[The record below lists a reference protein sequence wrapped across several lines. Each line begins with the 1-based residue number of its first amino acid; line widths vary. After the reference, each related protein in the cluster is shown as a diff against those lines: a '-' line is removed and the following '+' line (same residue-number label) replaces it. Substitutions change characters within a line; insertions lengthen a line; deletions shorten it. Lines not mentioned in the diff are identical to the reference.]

1 MVNYDTIA
9 REYAPHRQL
18 NPEVLRSLIEKTG
31 ITSSS
36 RVLEIGCGT
45 GNYIAA
51 LERAIGCPCW
61 GIDPSAKMLATAS
74 GKSPTI
80 RLQTGKAEQLG
91 VADKSFDL
99 IFSVDV
105 IHHVS
110 DRAAYF
116 REAFRALPPGGQVW
130 TVTDSEEII
139 RRRQPLA
146 VYFPEMIEVELQRYP
161 SVAEMRRLMEEAGF
175 RNLVEAVVEFPFQV
189 TDVAAYRD
197 KAFSSLHFISAD
209 AHRRGV
215 ERMEQELELGPIQ
228 GNSRYFMLW
237 SAKAEEK

>member
-1 MVNYDTIA
+1 MVNYETIA
-9 REYAPHRQL
+9 REYARHRKA
-18 NPEVLRSLIEKTG
+18 NPEVLRSLVEKTG

-36 RVLEIGCGT
+36 TVLEVGCGT

-51 LERAIGCPCW
+51 LERAIGCTCW
-61 GIDPSAKMLATAS
+61 GIDPSANMLATAS

-80 RLQTGKAEQLG
+80 RLQTGKAEQLE

-110 DRAAYF
+110 DQAAFF
-116 REAFRALPPGGQVW
+116 REAFRALRPGGRVW

-139 RRRQPLA
+139 RHRQPLA
-146 VYFPEMIEVELQRYP
+146 VFFPEMIEVELQRYP

-175 RNLVEAVVEFPFQV
+175 RNLAEAVVEFPFQV

-215 ERMEQELELGPIQ
+215 ERMEQELKLGPIQ

-237 SAKAEEK
+237 SAKAEDK